1 MIGLFLAEQFLSHLK
16 TNKKNTLL
24 LTGLFA
30 LIFLVLFITD
40 LSPINLSL
48 LFVSVVL
55 VILLIRA
62 LIELAQTKDI
72 KIMHKVLGHLSVVM
86 LTLAVLANHQYS
98 ESIDVKLKP
107 GDQVQFSGSTLKLNS
122 INIEGKENFDSVVAR
137 FSVREATNEKSLIS
151 EKRVY
156 KVGGVI
162 TSETGIST
170 SIIKDYHIVLGDRY
184 QDGSWSIRFSINYGI
199 MMIWISSIILLLS
212 MLYGTIRR
220 HGY

>member
-1 MIGLFLAEQFLSHLK
+1 
-16 TNKKNTLL
+16 
-24 LTGLFA
+24 
-30 LIFLVLFITD
+30 
-40 LSPINLSL
+40 
-48 LFVSVVL
+48 
-55 VILLIRA
+55 
-62 LIELAQTKDI
+62 
-72 KIMHKVLGHLSVVM
+72 MHKVLGHLSVVM

-137 FSVREATNEKSLIS
+137 FSVREATNE
-151 EKRVY
+151 
-156 KVGGVI
+156 VGGVI